1 MRNEFHVAAARSAMT
16 GRALKFGLLTLV
28 AGLILHDCAKAQS
41 SPTPDCEK
49 WLLKEVL
56 ELRSELL
63 RFLIKAQQQDVQ
75 AIEVELAHLNEEER
89 QSQQA
94 EEQRAQQVAQI
105 EEQLAGP
112 YLEAETRPEVE
123 AVKQN
128 LSGEAAEK
136 LQTEQSKLQ
145 QRKAA
150 LSARLA
156 DEQAQLHLTEQQ
168 AAQVQRALAH

>member
-1 MRNEFHVAAARSAMT
+1 MTNEFDVPAARSAIT
-16 GRALKFGLLTLV
+16 GRALKFALLTLV
-28 AGLILHDCAKAQS
+28 AWLVLHDCAKAQS
-41 SPTPDCEK
+41 SPMPDCEK
-49 WLLKEVL
+49 SLLKEVL

-94 EEQRAQQVAQI
+94 EEQRLQQVAQI

-112 YLEAETRPEVE
+112 YLEAETRSEVE

-136 LQTEQSKLQ
+136 LQTERSKLQ
-145 QRKAA
+145 QRKAG

-156 DEQAQLHLTEQQ
+156 DEQAELHLTEQQ